1 MKFRFHFMSVLLA
14 IIALVFVGFG
24 ATPARAATPG
34 EFFLDSTGTLLG
46 GQRTTIELYGGSAA
60 NVRLSVSGGAAGDS
74 VRATL
79 QVEGSPSWVARTGE
93 TVWGYAAIPAQR
105 VLLTLE
111 NSSASALNYSLKI
124 YALDTLPRFGEDLT
138 TLNGVAQSA
147 GIQSAVQVSAPT
159 SGLYGFTLGAN
170 AGSYQLR
177 VDGGEI
183 IKTVVAGA
191 APAASDT
198 AYFLSA
204 GVHTLQVV
212 QSVSVPTTEW
222 SMAIQP
228 VGGSDVLPTS
238 EESAQLG
245 GGAFFA
251 EERIPIQLGAAQ
263 AVNIRMLA
271 AGGANDSLMIELYNG
286 ADKVYSSSPVFG
298 GEVAWG
304 SANLVAGANALRVV
318 AKNGNAAALRYAI
331 QVIPVATA
339 PMMWEG
345 VSFGAA
351 QHTGDGLSQ
360 IALNF
365 PASGL
370 YRFTLG
376 ASAGRYQLLLG
387 TNYLRKTVTTAGV
400 EFTAFVPSGSQPLTV
415 VQDVAEAQTTWSVA
429 VAPVDQALDTL
440 PFTTRSGTLGGASNN
455 FREEWI
461 PVQVAA
467 GASMN
472 VRVAA
477 SGAATD
483 ALQFEIYNGDS
494 KVYMAEKV
502 YGGEVFWGSTALTPG
517 KNLIHVIAPEGN
529 AGQMS
534 YELSLNGVAAI
545 PTGWSGVSRGAGL
558 QSTISLNAPV
568 SGTYLVTVTVES
580 GAGLVRIDSAAGA
593 RTRGATTN
601 GTVSVLRVPL
611 VAGPHTFV
619 FQQDATVEATT
630 WSVATALRKADDV
643 QPGGGTTAAV
653 RVFLPLASR

>member
-1 MKFRFHFMSVLLA
+1 MKLRFHSMSVLLA
-14 IIALVFVGFG
+14 IVALVAVGFG
-24 ATPARAATPG
+24 AVPVRAAEPG
-34 EFFLDSTGTLLG
+34 EFFLDSAGTLLG
-46 GQRTTIELYGGSAA
+46 GQRTTIELYGGSVA
-60 NVRLSVSGGAAGDS
+60 NVRLSVGGGTAGDS
-74 VRATL
+74 VRAAL
-79 QVEGSPSWVARTGE
+79 QVDGSPSWVARTGE

-105 VLLTLE
+105 VMLTLE
-111 NSSASALNYSLKI
+111 NTSGNALNYSLKI
-124 YALDTLPRFGEDLT
+124 YALDTLPRFGEDLIM
-138 TLNGVAQSA
+138 LNGVAQGV
-147 GIQSAVQVSAPT
+147 GIQSAVQVNAPS
-159 SGLYGFTLGAN
+159 SGLYAFTLGAS

-191 APAASDT
+191 APAANDT
-198 AYFLSA
+198 AYFLTA

-212 QSVSVPTTEW
+212 QNASVPATEW
-222 SMAIQP
+222 SIAIQP
-228 VGGSDVLPTS
+228 VAGTDVLPTG

-245 GGAFFA
+245 GGVFFA
-251 EERIPIQLGAAQ
+251 EERVPIQLGAAQ
-263 AVNIRMLA
+263 AVNIRVLA
-271 AGGANDSLMIELYNG
+271 AGGANDSLMVEVYNG
-286 ADKVYSSSPVFG
+286 ADKVYTSSPVFG

-304 SANLVAGANALRVV
+304 SASLVAGANALRVV

-331 QVIPVATA
+331 QIIPVATA

-351 QHTGDGLSQ
+351 QHAGDGTSQ

-365 PASGL
+365 PANGL

-387 TNYLRKTVTTAGV
+387 SNYLRKTVTTAGV
-400 EFTAFVPSGSQPLTV
+400 EFTAFVSAGTQPLMV
-415 VQDVAEAQTTWSVA
+415 MQDAAEAQTTWSVA
-429 VAPVDQALDTL
+429 VAPIEQALDTL
-440 PFTTRSGTLGGASNN
+440 PFSTRSGTLGGTGNN

-472 VRVAA
+472 LRVAT

-483 ALQFEIYNGDS
+483 ALQFEVYNGDS
-494 KVYMAEKV
+494 RVYMAEKV
-502 YGGEVFWGSTALTPG
+502 YGGEVFWGNAALTPG
-517 KNLIHVIAPEGN
+517 KNLIHVIAPASN
-529 AGQMS
+529 TGQMG

-545 PTGWSGVSRGAGL
+545 PVSWSGISRGVGL
-558 QSTISLNAPV
+558 QSTISLHAPV
-568 SGTYLVTVTVES
+568 SGTYLVTVTVEG
-580 GAGLVRIDSAAGA
+580 GAGLVRVDSAAA
-593 RTRGATTN
+593 TRTRAATTN

-611 VAGPHTFV
+611 TAGPHTFV

-643 QPGGGTTAAV
+643 QPVSTASL